1 METAKAPNLFSSI
14 WTATVAKNVAAFHP
28 ISLQVNQTLQLDP
41 KQPAAV
47 LAFTLLELMHGHA
60 DKADSIVAPLVEEAP
75 GNPFYQMAATEIVF
89 QKQGHRL
96 SNDAA
101 IDRLRKI
108 EALVEGWDEVTVFS
122 QLGCM
127 ATMRG
132 FWSYGIP
139 LFVRALRAREEARAG
154 EQEDLTILWKR
165 NKPYL
170 DKLLNDLTSMD
181 RKEAESYRADE
192 LFNFDSVPID
202 TLARAFCILFV
213 AEFAGI
219 REAWPPCLLLAS
231 HHQELNRAWNEQRI
245 PDFLIQHC
253 SDWMIYQPKGSPVRN
268 TPFDRN

>member
-1 METAKAPNLFSSI
+1 METAEAPNLFSSI
-14 WTATVAKNVAAFHP
+14 WTATVAKNVAAFHS

-60 DKADSIVAPLVEEAP
+60 DKANSIVAPLVKEAP

-108 EALVEGWDEVTVFS
+108 EALVEGWNEGTVFS

-165 NKPYL
+165 NKPSL
-170 DKLLNDLTSMD
+170 DKLLNALTSMD

-192 LFNFDSVPID
+192 LFNFASVPID
-202 TLARAFCILFV
+202 TLARAFCILF
-213 AEFAGI
+213 
-219 REAWPPCLLLAS
+219 
-231 HHQELNRAWNEQRI
+231 
-245 PDFLIQHC
+245 
-253 SDWMIYQPKGSPVRN
+253 
-268 TPFDRN
+268 